1 MTFKDAPRVF
11 SKNTWRTTFPLP
23 RPLLRDK
30 LNLSYLGRRAR
41 LILPG
46 TYRLLFSFVCFK
58 VRFVLFLRQGICGLR
73 WSGRPE
79 AENDLEFLVPLPPLP
94 K

>member
-1 MTFKDAPRVF
+1 MQAKTCIKPHVGDEQALGHI
-11 SKNTWRTTFPLP
+11 TPL
-23 RPLLRDK
+23 
-30 LNLSYLGRRAR
+30 NQLSR